1 MVITTADGKV
11 AEGLEQELF
20 EPIAVIG
27 LGALMP
33 DAKDIDAFWQNIT
46 QGKVSI
52 KDVNLNAGRARSKTF
67 GKQVAQE
74 MLKKA
79 SHIPKSELLLKGLNL
94 IGADGVNRRG
104 LLGKLTR
111 VNYGQ
116 LKSQQQ
122 HLSSLAMMENRKT
135 LTVQNAE

>member
-1 MVITTADGKV
+1 MVITTADLKV

-27 LGALMP
+27 LGALMS

-46 QGKVSI
+46 QGKVRSS
-52 KDVNLNAGRARSKTF
+52 VNLTLAGQGRR
-67 GKQVAQE
+67 
-74 MLKKA
+74 
-79 SHIPKSELLLKGLNL
+79 LLKTGGPGDVEEGFTYSK
-94 IGADGVNRRG
+94 IGAFVEGFELVPMASTAGDSWATN
-104 LLGKLTR
+104 R